1 MASIKSHI
9 ILPLCFCLLT
19 LAAPAQE
26 ADTCKVS
33 HNLFHKVGDSLLHGL
48 EVGANVGTT
57 GIGLNLAMPVSDAVR
72 LRMGVDYFPHTN
84 VPMTFNLMSYAGV
97 GDDDTDPETKFDRL
111 AELMKDFTGIEV
123 DRKVKMNAKGTML
136 DFKFLVDVF
145 PIKNNRHFY
154 ATAGFYWGSSKV
166 GHIEN
171 NVVDAP
177 SLIGCMMY
185 NRYYD
190 YFMNYTFLDEPLY
203 KDVWFPEDLGHT
215 LREKF
220 ERYGRIGAHVG
231 DFKDG
236 QPYMM
241 EPDENGMVRADM
253 YVNHFKPYVGV
264 GYTTELSKDGRWT
277 FSVDAGALFWG
288 RPRIYT
294 HERYYYNVKE
304 DKWMYGYITNPDP
317 DGDGVPDYEIGDK
330 VDLAQDVDHIS
341 GKAGTYVDIAKTI
354 RVYPVVNLR
363 IALKLF

>member
-1 MASIKSHI
+1 MANIKSHI
-9 ILPLCFCLLT
+9 FIPLCFLMLMFG
-19 LAAPAQE
+19 ASAQ
-26 ADTCKVS
+26 TV
-33 HNLFHKVGDSLLHGL
+33 DSLTVGRKLFDHL

-57 GIGLNLAMPVSDAVR
+57 GIGLNLAMPVHDIVR
-72 LRMGVDYFPHTN
+72 LRVGVDYFPHSN
-84 VPMTFNLMSYAGV
+84 VPMTFNLMSYAGI
-97 GDDDTDPETKFDRL
+97 DEDENTDPDTKFDRL
-111 AELMKDFTGIEV
+111 TGLMKDLTGIEV
-123 DRKVKMNAKGTML
+123 DKKVKMNAKGTML

-154 ATAGFYWGSSKV
+154 ATAGFYWGASKV

-171 NVVDAP
+171 NVIDAP
-177 SLIGCMMY
+177 SLIGCMIY

-190 YFMNYTFLDEPLY
+190 YFVNYEFYDKPLFNGVTIDPDEIGLP
-203 KDVWFPEDLGHT
+203 

-220 ERYGRIGAHVG
+220 LRYGRIGAHVG
-231 DFKDG
+231 NFKDG

-253 YVNHFKPYVGV
+253 YVNHFKPYLGV
-264 GYTTELSKDGRWT
+264 GYTTDITKDGRWT

-294 HERYYYNVKE
+294 HERYYYDIKD
-304 DKWMYGYITNPDP
+304 DKWTYGYINNPDP
-317 DGDGVPDYEIGDK
+317 DGDGVPDYEIGGK
-330 VDLAQDVDHIS
+330 VDLAKDVEHIS
-341 GKAGTYVDIAKTI
+341 GKAGTYVDIAKTM